1 MLKSSKVVRR
11 VALCLLGVSY
21 SAHAATSPPMD
32 SRSIWTLQA
41 ENDAVSTLKGTSDR
55 YYTSGL
61 RINWTSG
68 TNQLPIFLGRINRGL
83 LGDGVQRMSVGVQ
96 QLIFTPSNTQV
107 SEPSKGDRPYA
118 GVLLG
123 TMNLINDTS
132 RSRSVVGLQ
141 LGVMGPAAGGKQVQ
155 NGFHSVIGDSQNR
168 GWNHQLRN
176 QPVFQVQGGRIW
188 GFPLTQLAGIESD
201 ILPAISASV
210 GDYRIYGGGAATLRI
225 GQGLSSDFG
234 NATIGP
240 GLDGTDAF
248 VTMAPVAWYVYGGV
262 EGQAVALDASL
273 QGNTFYRYGPHT
285 SKKWDQGAIHA
296 GIAVMWRG
304 LRLSYSQNWQTAQFR
319 QSKAGLF
326 NYGSV
331 KLSFKF

>member
-1 MLKSSKVVRR
+1 MLKSIHVVRR
-11 VALCLLGVSY
+11 VAPCFLGV
-21 SAHAATSPPMD
+21 ACVAQAAASPPTD

-41 ENDAVSTLKGTSDR
+41 ENDAVSTLKGTSDQ

-61 RINWTSG
+61 RVNWTSG
-68 TNQLPIFLGRINRGL
+68 TDQLPRFFSRINRAL
-83 LGDGVQRMSVGVQ
+83 LGDGVQRMSAGVQ
-96 QLIFTPSNTQV
+96 QLIFTPSNTQAAT
-107 SEPSKGDRPYA
+107 PLAGDRPYA

-123 TMNLINDTS
+123 TLNLINDTDL
-132 RSRSVVGLQ
+132 SRSVVGIQ

-155 NGFHSVIGDSQNR
+155 NGFHSIIGDSPNR
-168 GWNHQLRN
+168 GWDHQLRN

-188 GFPLTQLAGIESD
+188 RFPLIKVAGIETD
-201 ILPAISASV
+201 ILPAISAAM

-225 GQGLSSDFG
+225 GQGLDSDFG

-248 VTMAPVAWYVYGGV
+248 VRTKPVAWYVYGGV
-262 EGQAVALDASL
+262 EGQAVAFDASL

-285 SKKWDQGAIHA
+285 SKKWDQGTIHA
-296 GIAVMWRG
+296 GVAVMWRG

-319 QSKAGLF
+319 QSRAGLF